1 MKKWMYL
8 IFPGAMLAI
17 FVVFYSSHAKELHA
31 KEVRLAAE
39 AKAKRDE
46 LDTKKKVAEAKARED
61 AAKRQKERDAEEG
74 QKAAEKA
81 AKQAADD
88 KKVRDDTAKYVSQ
101 GDAAAKQVASFEV
114 ELDRVRKEKDK
125 TSKEAFEIAKQ
136 VELTR
141 IARRNAELEIQRMN
155 EMIIKRASDSS
166 LVRPP
171 VIYTA
176 PPPAK

>member
-46 LDTKKKVAEAKARED
+46 ADNKKKIAEAKARED
-61 AAKRQKERDAEEG
+61 AAKRQKERDAEEK
-74 QKAAEKA
+74 QKADEKA

-88 KKVRDDTAKYVSQ
+88 KKVKDDTAKYVAQ
-101 GDAAAKQVASFEV
+101 GDAAGKQVAAYEV